1 MAQATAERR
10 LQKTHIHLMRTP
22 EFALYSGLLMVGTST
37 VSETF
42 PSAATDGRNKIYGR
56 QFVNE
61 CSDKELAFIVIHE
74 AMHVAFRH
82 LTVWRA
88 LWKINPQITN
98 MACDYVI
105 NLLIVDADP
114 TEKVVAFP
122 MRDGKHYGLYDVRF
136 RGMNTKQV
144 FDILMKEQQDKPEGN
159 GRQPGK
165 GYPGD
170 GQGEGQPGEGD
181 SGNFD
186 SHDWDGA
193 AGLSDEEAKQLER
206 EVDQALRQGVINQQK
221 AGKGSGK
228 MPRELGDLLAPQLD
242 WRDLLR
248 EFAVSACAA
257 KDTSSWRRINRRF
270 IGEDIYMP
278 SLIGEKVRKVF
289 VGADASGS
297 TFISPTTFN
306 TFMSEIKAICETVS
320 PDCVELV
327 YWDTRITGHETYEAS
342 NLGGLITSTQ
352 PKGGGGTDPSC
363 VEAYMTKENITPDCI
378 IVLTDGYVPN
388 WGKDWNA
395 PILWVIAGNPNAQAT
410 TGKTIHIND

>member
-10 LQKTHIHLMRTP
+10 LQKTHIQLMRTP
-22 EFALYSGLLMVGTST
+22 EFALYSGLLMVGDST

-42 PSAATDGRNKIYGR
+42 PTAATDGRNKIYGR

-61 CSDKELAFIVIHE
+61 CTDKELAFVVIHE

-114 TEKVVAFP
+114 AEKIVSFP
-122 MRDGKHYGLYDVRF
+122 MRDGKRNGLYDVRF

-144 FDILMKEQQDKPEGN
+144 FDILMKEEQEKPKGGN
-159 GRQPGK
+159 GQPGE
-165 GYPGD
+165 PGD
-170 GQGEGQPGEGD
+170 GQGEGQPGSGD

-193 AGLSDEEAKQLER
+193 ADMPAEEAKQLER
-206 EVDQALRQGVINQQK
+206 EIDQALRQGVINQQK

-228 MPRELGDLLAPQLD
+228 TPRELGDLLAPQLD

-257 KDTSSWRRINRRF
+257 KDTSSWRRVNRRF
-270 IGEDIYMP
+270 IGSDIYMP
-278 SLIGEKVRKVF
+278 SLIGEKVRNV
-289 VGADASGS
+289 VVAVDTSGS
-297 TFISPTTFN
+297 IDAGALNNFL
-306 TFMSEIKAICETVS
+306 SEVKSVAETVR
-320 PDCVELV
+320 PDAVDLI
-327 YWDTRITGHETYEAS
+327 YWDTRVASHEVYTNS
-342 NLGGLITSTQ
+342 DLDNLVKSTK

-378 IVLTDGYVPN
+378 VVLTDGHVPN

>member
-10 LQKTHIHLMRTP
+10 LQKTHIQLMRTP
-22 EFALYSGLLMVGTST
+22 EFALYSGLLMIGDST

-42 PSAATDGRNKIYGR
+42 PTAATDGRNKIYGR

-61 CSDKELAFIVIHE
+61 CTDKELAFVVIHE

-114 TEKVVAFP
+114 AEKIVSFP
-122 MRDGKHYGLYDVRF
+122 MRDGKRNGLYDVRF

-144 FDILMKEQQDKPEGN
+144 FDILMKEEQEKPKGGN
-159 GRQPGK
+159 GQPGE
-165 GYPGD
+165 PGD
-170 GQGEGQPGEGD
+170 GQGEGG

-193 AGLSDEEAKQLER
+193 ADMPAEEAKQLER
-206 EVDQALRQGVINQQK
+206 EIDQALRQGVINQQK

-228 MPRELGDLLAPQLD
+228 MPRDIGDLLAPQVN

-248 EFAVSACAA
+248 EFAVAACAA

-270 IGEDIYMP
+270 VGEDIYMP
-278 SLIGEKVRKVF
+278 SLIGETVREV
-289 VGADASGS
+289 VLQIDASGS
-297 TFISPTTFN
+297 TFVGTVFAA
-306 TFMSEIKAICETVS
+306 MLSEVKCIAETIRPEKVHII
-320 PDCVELV
+320 
-327 YWDTRITGHETYEAS
+327 YWDTRVTGHEVYTSAELD
-342 NLGGLITSTQ
+342 NLVKSTM

-363 VEAYMTKENITPDCI
+363 CEAYMEKEGIKPDCI
-378 IVLTDGYVPN
+378 INLTDGYVPN
-388 WGKDWNA
+388 WGRNWNA

>member
-144 FDILMKEQQDKPEGN
+144 FDILMKEQQDKPKGDN
-159 GRQPGK
+159 GQPGE
-165 GYPGD
+165 GEPGD
-170 GQGEGQPGEGD
+170 GEGQPGEGN

-193 AGLSDEEAKQLER
+193 AGLSDEEAKELER

-228 MPRELGDLLAPQLD
+228 VPRELGDLLAPQLD

-257 KDTSSWRRINRRF
+257 KDTSSWRRVNRRF
-270 IGEDIYMP
+270 IGSDIYMP
-278 SLIGEKVRKVF
+278 SLIGEKVRNV
-289 VGADASGS
+289 VVAVDTSGS
-297 TFISPTTFN
+297 IDAGALNNFL
-306 TFMSEIKAICETVS
+306 SEVKSVAETVR
-320 PDCVELV
+320 PDAVDLI
-327 YWDTRITGHETYEAS
+327 YWDTRVASHEVYTNS
-342 NLGGLITSTQ
+342 DLDNLVKSTK

>member
-1 MAQATAERR
+1 
-10 LQKTHIHLMRTP
+10 
-22 EFALYSGLLMVGTST
+22 
-37 VSETF
+37 
-42 PSAATDGRNKIYGR
+42 
-56 QFVNE
+56 
-61 CSDKELAFIVIHE
+61 
-74 AMHVAFRH
+74 
-82 LTVWRA
+82 
-88 LWKINPQITN
+88 
-98 MACDYVI
+98 
-105 NLLIVDADP
+105 
-114 TEKVVAFP
+114 
-122 MRDGKHYGLYDVRF
+122 
-136 RGMNTKQV
+136 MNTKQV
-144 FDILMKEQQDKPEGN
+144 FDILMKEQKDKPKGDN
-159 GRQPGK
+159 GQPGE
-165 GYPGD
+165 PGD
-170 GQGEGQPGEGD
+170 GQGESQPGGGE

-193 AGLSDEEAKQLER
+193 SNLSDEEAKELER

-248 EFAVSACAA
+248 EFAVAACAA

-278 SLIGEKVRKVF
+278 SLIGEKVRNV
-289 VGADASGS
+289 VVAVDTSGS
-297 TFISPTTFN
+297 IDAGALNNFL
-306 TFMSEIKAICETVS
+306 SEVKSVAETVR
-320 PDCVELV
+320 PDAVDLI
-327 YWDTRITGHETYEAS
+327 YWDTRVASHEVYTS
-342 NLGGLITSTQ
+342 SDLDNLVKSTK

-410 TGKTIHIND
+410 TGKTIHINS